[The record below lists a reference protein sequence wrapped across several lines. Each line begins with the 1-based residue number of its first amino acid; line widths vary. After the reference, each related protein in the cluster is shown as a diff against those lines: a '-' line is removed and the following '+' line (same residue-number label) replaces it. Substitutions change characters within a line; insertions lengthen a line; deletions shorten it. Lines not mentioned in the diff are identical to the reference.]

1 MGKKLLTQKERWYA
15 DSHKEAEEI
24 VADAKQDEALTMQ
37 KIHEKHNS
45 KGFYYLVDLERTYST
60 AKEEMERPKKD
71 DVPEGQ
77 MSTDDI
83 EGVEYNVEKDGSVS
97 VPEGQMSDDE
107 IDAVEFVEE
116 PQHPETVISEIDGS
130 ELPF

>member
-1 MGKKLLTQKERWYA
+1 
-15 DSHKEAEEI
+15 
-24 VADAKQDEALTMQ
+24 MQ

-77 MSTDDI
+77 MSADDI

-97 VPEGQMSDDE
+97 VPEGQISDDE

-116 PQHPETVISEIDGS
+116 SQESETVISEIDGS